1 MTYRDD
7 SERREIYL
15 QRLATGL
22 LNAHVY
28 PSLDE
33 AIKAARI
40 ILMDAEIDTDAKRIK
55 IIRAV
60 EKEMRPIIEKGF
72 ALTTEG
78 LVAIAIYEAEFAKDL
93 IEHYQGVKLKS
104 AKDKAELILKNSM
117 MTLTSGQ
124 RTTSNFWEAY
134 VLANTDSAIALAVG
148 EISRGYESG
157 LATGTVMKNVR
168 ETALIAKRDA
178 ESLVRTG
185 TSFYTSQARE
195 QMAILNANV
204 IKYREYNAVFD
215 NRTTLGCRSLDGKR
229 YEITDR
235 DYVRVPRHFNCRSFY
250 TFGTGPIDEPR
261 EGKRQATSGK
271 DAEINPRRKLKY
283 RGKKDQDIFDVKP
296 IDAGLSQDEWL
307 RKQPDW
313 FIEDSLGQVRAKLF
327 KEGAKIESF
336 TDLTGREL
344 TLDELKK
351 RDAKIFERAGL

>member
-28 PSLDE
+28 PSLEE
-33 AIKAARI
+33 ALKAARI
-40 ILMDAEIDTDAKRIK
+40 ILMDETIDTDAKRIK
-55 IIRAV
+55 IIKAV
-60 EKEMRPIIEKGF
+60 DKEMRPIIEAGY
-72 ALTTEG
+72 AATTQE

-104 AKDKAELILKNSM
+104 AKDKAESIVKGSV
-117 MTLTSGQ
+117 MTLTSGK
-124 RTTSNFWEAY
+124 RTTSNIWEAY
-134 VLANTDSAIALAVG
+134 VRANTDSAIALAVG

-185 TSFYTSQARE
+185 TSFFTSQARE
-195 QMAILNANV
+195 QMAIINANV
-204 IKYREYNAVFD
+204 LTYREYNAVFD
-215 NRTTLGCRSLDGKR
+215 HRTTAGCRDFDGDR
-229 YEITDR
+229 WEITDGS
-235 DYVRVPRHFNCRSFY
+235 YVRLPRHFKCRSFY

-261 EGKRQATSGK
+261 IGKRQATSGK
-271 DAEINPRRKLKY
+271 DVEVNPRRKLRY
-283 RGKKDQDIFDVKP
+283 RGKRDQDIFDVSP

-313 FIEDSLGQVRAKLF
+313 FIEESLGKTKAKLF
-327 KEGAKIESF
+327 REGMKIEDF
-336 TDLTGREL
+336 TGLTGREL
-344 TLDELKK
+344 TLDELRK